1 MDCKCEW
8 NKGQYNGHN
17 YSSIRKL
24 NHLLDFCK
32 FVVVAVV
39 VVVDCNALS
48 SKLVA
53 VADSDVVPLAVAV
66 QRIQDNYLVDD
77 TFVKDWVLVIVDS
90 MWV

>member
-1 MDCKCEW
+1 MNCKCEW
-8 NKGQYNGHN
+8 NKGRRKGHN
-17 YSSIRKL
+17 YKSMNQL
-24 NHLLDFCK
+24 NDLLDFCK
-32 FVVVAVV
+32 FVVVAV

-66 QRIQDNYLVDD
+66 QRIQDNYSVDD

-90 MWV
+90 KWV

>member
-1 MDCKCEW
+1 M
-8 NKGQYNGHN
+8 N
-17 YSSIRKL
+17 YKYIHKV
-24 NHLLDFCK
+24 NDLLDFCR
-32 FVVVAVV
+32 FVVV

-90 MWV
+90 KWV